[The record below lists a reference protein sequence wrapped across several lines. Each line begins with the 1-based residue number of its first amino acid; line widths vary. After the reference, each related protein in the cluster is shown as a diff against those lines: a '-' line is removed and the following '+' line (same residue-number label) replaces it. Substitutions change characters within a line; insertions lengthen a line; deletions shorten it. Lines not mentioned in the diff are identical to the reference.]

1 MSNSSVGNTRTE
13 FNKSSGSGGNEDP
26 KKLIRRFEYLRLS
39 EFLRSETDRRKEY
52 KKLEI
57 KVKEAVNLREELG
70 NLDSKIEKYDDK
82 ARDNQVKAIEALG
95 IFVALFSFI
104 SINIQ
109 IFSRVSSAR
118 SAGVFMLLI
127 FLALSSL
134 IVLMDLLLIRH
145 PENSKK
151 LFQDSRFYL
160 MLSFLVI
167 GAVLTCFF
175 INFPLN
181 PVEGTIEFDEVLN
194 NKLDQKVK
202 TISDLTS
209 STSEVT
215 AKHEIQMF
223 KDCISK
229 NGSMWPCIQN
239 NQ

>member
-1 MSNSSVGNTRTE
+1 MG
-13 FNKSSGSGGNEDP
+13 
-26 KKLIRRFEYLRLS
+26 LR
-39 EFLRSETDRRKEY
+39 
-52 KKLEI
+52 
-57 KVKEAVNLREELG
+57 
-70 NLDSKIEKYDDK
+70 
-82 ARDNQVKAIEALG
+82 
-95 IFVALFSFI
+95 
-104 SINIQ
+104 
-109 IFSRVSSAR
+109 
-118 SAGVFMLLI
+118 AGVVI